1 MARLRDPDGGCP
13 WDLEQDFRSVAPY
26 TIEEAYE
33 VADAIERDAMG
44 ELVDELGDL
53 LLQVVFHA
61 QMGKEAGLFDFGD
74 VVQAINDKM
83 IRRHPHVFGDQAI
96 GSADAQLEAW
106 EQMKAAERGSQASR
120 LDSVSRG
127 LPEWLR
133 AHKLQKQAARAGFEW
148 PAVSDVLDKLEE
160 EIGELRAEMAA
171 GAARERLQDE
181 LGDVAFVLVNLARHL
196 KLDYGAALGGCNA
209 KFERRF
215 RRMEV
220 LAGGDQGIEALDFER
235 LEQLWRTVREEDHQ
249 GLLDPTG
256 QLRSSTSSGT
266 VS

>member
-1 MARLRDPDGGCP
+1 M
-13 WDLEQDFRSVAPY
+13 
-26 TIEEAYE
+26 T
-33 VADAIERDAMG
+33 

-61 QMGKEAGLFDFGD
+61 QMGAEAGLFDFGD

-83 IRRHPHVFGDQAI
+83 IRRHPHVFGDAQI

-106 EQMKAAERGSQASR
+106 EQMKSAERGAQSSR
-120 LDSVSRG
+120 LDAVSRG

-133 AHKLQKQAARAGFEW
+133 AHKLQKQAARVGFEW
-148 PAVSDVLDKLEE
+148 PSVDEVLGKLEE

-171 GAARERLQDE
+171 GAAKERLQDE

-215 RRMEV
+215 RRMER
-220 LAGGDQGIEALDFER
+220 LAASEGGLEALAFEAQ
-235 LEQLWRTVREEDHQ
+235 EQLWRRVRSEDHQ
-249 GLLDPTG
+249 GLLDPAG
-256 QLRSSTSSGT
+256 ALREGIG
-266 VS
+266 